1 MTNALH
7 IPTNVPPQKLEWKG
21 ALSIEDA
28 NILYQDLLK
37 AFQKKQPTYLDLS
50 RVTDMDSAIIQLICS
65 AFKEA
70 LEQGMELHLTGTV
83 QDSLQSTLVRYGFI
97 MHEESTGEG
106 LEKQWCIQQK
116 GSL

>member
-1 MTNALH
+1 MTNAPH
-7 IPTNVPPQKLEWKG
+7 ISTNVPPQKLEWKG

-28 NILYQDLLK
+28 GPLHKALLD
-37 AFQKKQPTYLDLS
+37 AFQNKQPIYLDLS

-70 LEQGMELHLTGTV
+70 LEEGMEFHLTGTV

-97 MHEESTGEG
+97 IHEESTGEG
-106 LEKQWCIQQK
+106 LEKQWCIQQQ